1 MAEIHRHQPGRSGL
15 GEAIASLVAIL
26 IALVFLFPLYWAL
39 STSLRNPIDTF
50 TVAGFG
56 IPWIDFEPTID
67 NWANQLATPE
77 SIRALGNSTVIA
89 VGASLL
95 ALILGTPAAYALA
108 RFRFRI
114 IPNRDLTVWFL
125 SQRVLPPVATVIPF
139 YLVMRSLGLLDTH
152 LALILVNAT
161 FTLPFVVVIL
171 RQTFMDLPIELE
183 ESAFVDGASY
193 LDTFLKIVLPL
204 AAPSIAASGLI
215 IFAFTW
221 NEFLFSL
228 TRASKVAITVPVHM
242 AGGVDSR
249 GVQFWFMAVRAMI
262 AMIPP
267 VMIALIAQRYIV
279 RGLTLGA
286 VKG

>member
-1 MAEIHRHQPGRSGL
+1 
-15 GEAIASLVAIL
+15 
-26 IALVFLFPLYWAL
+26 
-39 STSLRNPIDTF
+39 
-50 TVAGFG
+50 
-56 IPWIDFEPTID
+56 
-67 NWANQLATPE
+67 
-77 SIRALGNSTVIA
+77 
-89 VGASLL
+89 
-95 ALILGTPAAYALA
+95 
-108 RFRFRI
+108 
-114 IPNRDLTVWFL
+114 
-125 SQRVLPPVATVIPF
+125 VL
-139 YLVMRSLGLLDTH
+139 RSLGLLYTH
-152 LALILVNAT
+152 LALILVNASL
-161 FTLPFVVVIL
+161 TLTFVVVIL
-171 RQTFMDLPIELE
+171 GQTFLDMPLELE
-183 ESAFVDGASY
+183 DSALFDGASY

-221 NEFLFSL
+221 NEFLFAL
-228 TRASKVAITVPVHM
+228 TLASKEAITVPVHM